1 MKGCG
6 GEEEEETAEEERMRG
21 AHSPVV
27 LVPDVPAAGVALVSV
42 HGVLPIRPLRRQHE
56 GSVLRRGVAGGRHL
70 GDEPPPCAKAVFFKL
85 FSTYKL
91 SSSSSR
97 KDEDEEEEEETK
109 KA

>member
-1 MKGCG
+1 MVAV
-6 GEEEEETAEEERMRG
+6 GEKKKKRRRRRRG

-56 GSVLRRGVAGGRHL
+56 GPVVHRGVAGGRHL
-70 GDEPPPCAKAVFFKL
+70 GDEPPPCTKAVFFKL